1 METAAITGAPTQTA
15 AAKTAA
21 AQTAAAKTASDS
33 LRAGGDFNTFLK
45 LLTTQLRNQDPL
57 NPQDGTEFVAQLAQF
72 SAVEQQVRSNET
84 LSSILSA
91 LGGTGPGLLTPW
103 LGARVEAPS
112 SLVYAEAPLEL
123 KVDPA
128 PEATS
133 AALVVKTESG
143 LTVARLPVDPQKA
156 TLTWNGE
163 TGGAAPAPAGVY
175 RFTLERKAGDE
186 ALPTVD
192 ARGFSD
198 VVEARAGKAGVEL
211 LLESGDTISAD
222 SVVAIRS
229 AAPAA

>member
-1 METAAITGAPTQTA
+1 METSAIGGG
-15 AAKTAA
+15 A
-21 AQTAAAKTASDS
+21 AQTTLAKTASDS
-33 LRAGGDFNTFLK
+33 LQAGGDFTTFLT
-45 LLTTQLRNQDPL
+45 LLTAQLRNQDPL
-57 NPQDGTEFVAQLAQF
+57 NPQDSTEFVAQLAQF

-123 KVDPA
+123 KVDAA
-128 PEATS
+128 PEAT
-133 AALVVKTESG
+133 AATLVVKTESG
-143 LTVARLPVDPQKA
+143 LTVARLPVDPKET

-163 TGGAAPAPAGVY
+163 TGAAAPAPAGVY
-175 RFTLERKAGDE
+175 RFTLERSAGEE

-192 ARGFSD
+192 ARGFSN
-198 VVEARAGKAGVEL
+198 VVEARSGETGVEL
-211 LLESGDTISAD
+211 LLDSGDTISAD

-229 AAPAA
+229 ADKAA